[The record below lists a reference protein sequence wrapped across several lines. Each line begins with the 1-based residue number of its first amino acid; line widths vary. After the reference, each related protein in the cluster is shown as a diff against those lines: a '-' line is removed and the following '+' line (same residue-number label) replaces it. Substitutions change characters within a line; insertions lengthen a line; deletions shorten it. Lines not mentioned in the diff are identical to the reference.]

1 MGGAGWSLKG
11 PQPRLQESLASS
23 FTPFCLTRHSPP
35 PFLLLLPACLPGL
48 PVDPLQ
54 APPPPPALGSCLDQ
68 WALLSSVLFP
78 TSPEEG
84 GWGMNN
90 DPQVPFPLPAGVGA
104 HES

>member
-54 APPPPPALGSCLDQ
+54 APPPS
-68 WALLSSVLFP
+68 LLWGAVWISGHY
-78 TSPEEG
+78 SP
-84 GWGMNN
+84 
-90 DPQVPFPLPAGVGA
+90 VCFSPLPLRKGAGA
-104 HES
+104 